1 MIKDNA
7 FGKQEQDAIRK
18 KEHSKEIKNLIAV
31 LEDQLEKFFWKAEQK
46 PQRNRKEA
54 REIKK
59 IKPGGP
65 TTS

>member
-7 FGKQEQDAIRK
+7 FGKQEQDAVR

-31 LEDQLEKFFWKAEQK
+31 LEDQFEKFFWKAEK
-46 PQRNRKEA
+46 NPHRNRKEE
-54 REIKK
+54 REIKE

-65 TTS
+65 TNS